1 MKISCTAPVI
11 LAGCV
16 TAFAPSASRPSST
29 FLNAVNG
36 HDVRGA
42 RSSYAKPTNYH
53 FNSGEIGSSGDYA
66 PAQNVAYAPYG
77 EVGASVNGHDVR
89 GAFKSYAKP
98 TNYHF
103 VSGEIGSD
111 GSAAPPAVSYT
122 PSGDVGASVSG
133 HDVRGSWSSYA
144 KPTNYHFVSGEIGT
158 DGADHQTLSSV
169 YGSSIGDTVNGHD
182 VRGARSSYAKAT
194 NYHFVTGEIGFDGTP
209 RRQVNAASGPYV
221 QQSAFVAHS
230 STGAGNHDAPTAPA
244 PAATAA
250 EVASALSS
258 GPPKSSGWGI
268 GSWKK

>member
-89 GAFKSYAKP
+89 GAFK
-98 TNYHF
+98 
-103 VSGEIGSD
+103 
-111 GSAAPPAVSYT
+111 
-122 PSGDVGASVSG
+122 
-133 HDVRGSWSSYA
+133 SYA